1 MFKTKLNYLPISFV
15 FLTFSL
21 IQLAQSGVVKSPV
34 LSEDTKVDF
43 EREARLETE
52 EFLNTIFT
60 AQIEFFNKLKKS
72 LEPDTKRYKDIEL
85 FVERLEMAKEEKELE
100 KKDIMY
106 WETFQQFN
114 KSPLLLNDAAE
125 TGMTD
130 EAYQKAL
137 TDNGFKEL
145 LKNFFADV
153 AVYFWKMAKA
163 SGKVVE
169 TTMDEYLEQMQ
180 STKSL
185 F

>member
-1 MFKTKLNYLPISFV
+1 MFKIKLNSLTISCV
-15 FLTFSL
+15 FLTFCL

-34 LSEDTKVDF
+34 ISEGVKEDF

-52 EFLNTIFT
+52 EFLNAIFT
-60 AQIEFFNKLKKS
+60 AQIDFFNKMKKS
-72 LEPDTKRYKDIEL
+72 LTPETKRYKDIEV
-85 FVERLEMAKEEKELE
+85 FVQRLELAKEEKELE
-100 KKDIMY
+100 KKDVMY

-114 KSPLLLNDAAE
+114 KSPLLLNDPAE

-169 TTMDEYLEQMQ
+169 TTVDEYLEQMQ
-180 STKSL
+180 SSKSL